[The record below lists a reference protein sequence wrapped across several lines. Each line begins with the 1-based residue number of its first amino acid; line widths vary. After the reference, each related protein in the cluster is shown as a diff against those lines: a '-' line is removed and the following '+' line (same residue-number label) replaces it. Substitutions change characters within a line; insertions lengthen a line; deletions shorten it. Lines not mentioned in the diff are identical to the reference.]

1 MSGITLNINERYHF
15 TIDRDI
21 FLFIIFPDW
30 FLPLEGLL
38 FGSAAKIYFQKVA
51 LSFSETLRDI
61 HALRQAKLVY
71 LKNLVFGI
79 ALFFLCLLS
88 FTASLAFS
96 LSQLEGAG
104 ITDIINCR

>member
-38 FGSAAKIYFQKVA
+38 FGSAAKIYIQKVA
-51 LSFSETLRDI
+51 LSFSETLRDVR
-61 HALRQAKLVY
+61 AWPAKLVY